1 MSAVAQSVPRSLG
14 PFVALEVATS
24 VSGMGNGISMVL
36 FPWLVL
42 ELTGS
47 AAAAG
52 AMGAITTVPLLLSFL
67 FSGVAVDIVGRRRM
81 AVASD
86 ILSGVSVA
94 LVPLVGALTDLTFGV
109 LAALA
114 VLGAVFDPAGIS
126 ARKSML
132 PEAAIRGGLRLERA
146 NGINEATWAA
156 AYVLGPGIG
165 GLCIGLLGASATFW
179 IAAVLFAAGALTML
193 LVRVP
198 GSGRLGE
205 HERARGIVVS
215 TVEGLRFVWD
225 DRVLRSVG
233 LLSMVMVGFWLPV
246 EGVVFPVLFE
256 DADQPGRLGLIVM
269 ALSAGGIGGALAYSA
284 VGQRFARRPVFL
296 VSLVVTGLAVVAMA
310 FLPPFPVL
318 LLFGFVTGFAYGPI
332 GPLVNIAMQ
341 ERSPGRMR
349 GRVVGLVAALDY
361 AAGPAGYLIIGP
373 MIQAIGLQPAFMVL
387 AVGVLVFAVL
397 AIFLPSLRG
406 LDDPPAED
414 AFSEATS
421 D

>member
-1 MSAVAQSVPRSLG
+1 M
-14 PFVALEVATS
+14 
-24 VSGMGNGISMVL
+24 
-36 FPWLVL
+36 
-42 ELTGS
+42 
-47 AAAAG
+47 
-52 AMGAITTVPLLLSFL
+52 AI
-67 FSGVAVDIVGRRRM
+67 
-81 AVASD
+81 ASD

-256 DADQPGRLGLIVM
+256 EADQPGRLGLIVM

-310 FLPPFPVL
+310 FLPPFPFL
-318 LLFGFVTGFAYGPI
+318 LLFGVVTGFAYGPI

-361 AAGPAGYLIIGP
+361 AAGPVGYLIIGP

-397 AIFLPSLRG
+397 AMFLPSLRG
-406 LDDPPAED
+406 LDDPPVED
-414 AFSEATS
+414 AFSDS
-421 D
+421 SLR

>member
-1 MSAVAQSVPRSLG
+1 MSAAVGATARSLR

-86 ILSGVSVA
+86 VLSGISVA
-94 LVPLVGALTDLTFGV
+94 LVPIVGVFADLTFGV

-132 PEAAIRGGLRLERA
+132 PESAVRGGMTLERA

-165 GLCIGLLGASATFW
+165 GLCIGGLGALTTFW

-205 HERARGIVVS
+205 HERARGVVAS
-215 TVEGLRFVWD
+215 TVEGLRFVWH

-269 ALSAGGIGGALAYSA
+269 ALSGGGIVGALAYSA
-284 VGQRFARRPVFL
+284 VGQRYRRRPVF
-296 VSLVVTGLAVVAMA
+296 VASLVVTGLAVVAMA
-310 FLPPFPVL
+310 FLPAFPVL
-318 LLFGFVTGFAYGPI
+318 LLFGFITGLAYGPI

-349 GRVVGLVAALDY
+349 GRVVGLIAALDY
-361 AAGPAGYLIIGP
+361 AAGPVGYLIIGP

-387 AVGVLVFAVL
+387 AIGVLAFAVV
-397 AIFLPSLRG
+397 AVFLPALRG
-406 LDDPPAED
+406 LDDPPAQD
-414 AFSEATS
+414 AIADVTLE
-421 D
+421 